1 MFENSNRTF
10 RLLGSEQYDFDKQ
23 KEKLVQTINV
33 IIKHNE
39 RDCNNIHP
47 NIIHSHNIYSVSKKD
62 YVIFVQSFCHALNNT
77 DIGSLQ
83 LDYEND
89 AIIEYWEKIAGRTI
103 DEMMKK
109 QFNGLNF
116 NCMVRSILYDDVD
129 ENGKF
134 ENFFWCSATISIKQ
148 DQLIIVPTDPN
159 TDEKEPFVLDFV
171 RDVDKIC
178 LVAEGS
184 ANAYRFDLQ
193 LKPESEICKT
203 FSQKRISTTF
213 RKEWYETKWVDIFK
227 VENGERESIRIGF
240 LCENKRIFD
249 YILRGI
255 KITNVAV
262 KISQSP
268 KRPDIKRQKTPRYKP
283 SYIKRKQLE
292 KIRTFE

>member
-23 KEKLVQTINV
+23 KEKLIQTINI

-39 RDCNNIHP
+39 QCCNNIHP

-62 YVIFVQSFCHALNNT
+62 YDVFVQSFCYALNNT
-77 DIGSLQ
+77 DVGSLQ

-89 AIIEYWEKIAGRTI
+89 TIIEYWEKIAGRTI
-103 DEMMKK
+103 DEMLEN

-116 NCMVRSILYDDVD
+116 NCMVRSVLYDDED
-129 ENGKF
+129 ETGQF
-134 ENFFWCSATISIKQ
+134 ENFFWCSVTISIKQ
-148 DQLIIVPTDPN
+148 DQLVITSTDQN
-159 TDEKEPFVLDFV
+159 TPQKMPFVLDFV
-171 RDVDKIC
+171 RDIDKIC

-193 LKPESEICKT
+193 LKPESEICKVV
-203 FSQKRISTTF
+203 SQKHTSLTSQ
-213 RKEWYETKWVDIFK
+213 KEWVDIFK
-227 VENGERESIRIGF
+227 VENEKRESMRIGF

-249 YILRGI
+249 YILRGV

-262 KISQSP
+262 KISESP
-268 KRPDIKRQKTPRYKP
+268 QRPDIKRQKTPRYKP
-283 SYIKRKQLE
+283 SYIKRKHLE
-292 KIRTFE
+292 KIRTCE